1 MSAVAPGLAPA
12 FADPVDN
19 AQSVFRAVMDAIARP
34 GTAQR
39 LAPALAPPAP
49 LSRGAGAIAL
59 AIFIV
64 DTATPL
70 DIAIAVL
77 YVVVVL
83 MAAVASLAAVAVLL
97 LEPGEKDAQAALT
110 IGSVALA
117 WASVHTVFTTRY
129 ARIYYTGPD
138 EGVDF
143 NENEPPCYS
152 DFAYLTFTIGM
163 TFQVSDTDLKTKEIR
178 ATALKHGLLSY
189 LFGAV
194 IIAAMINLLVSLTSP

>member
-1 MSAVAPGLAPA
+1 MPGHAHFVALPVGVATGLGWSSVLSWHYSVLLGWMMGAAVFVAWMWITIWP
-12 FADPVDN
+12 
-19 AQSVFRAVMDAIARP
+19 MDAPTTAKHAVREDPAR
-34 GTAQR
+34 A
-39 LAPALAPPAP
+39 AA
-49 LSRGAGAIAL
+49 
-59 AIFIV
+59 
-64 DTATPL
+64 D
-70 DIAIAVL
+70 
-77 YVVVVL
+77 VVVL

-194 IIAAMINLLVSLTSP
+194 IIAAMINLVVSLGSH